1 METIKNYLESM
12 FRGLPQTDKIMR
24 AKSELLQMMEDKYT
38 ELIRS
43 GKSENEAVGEVIQ
56 NFGNL
61 DDLAEDLGI
70 SDILN
75 KSKHS
80 EIQRRKLTFDE
91 VTEYVA
97 AKKRVLFMKAA
108 GIFLYINCVV
118 FPILADAFGFNDV
131 AGAVLMFIA
140 IGVGV
145 LLMVLSH
152 SLMEPWAF
160 ITNEPCNID
169 SVAMDYLKNKNRE
182 FTPSYSVLH
191 SVGILLC
198 ILCFLPAVIFSEI
211 GGKAM
216 DELGGAF
223 LFVFVGAGV
232 FMIVYAKSLRK
243 TYSHLLGINDKLE
256 FEEPKYDYSTVKNK
270 NLGAFMGAYWIIIT
284 CIYLSISFLTFAW
297 HITWIIWPMAA
308 AANII
313 IKAILFTKKEDK
325 NE

>member
-12 FRGLPQTDKIMR
+12 FRGIPLTDKIMR

-43 GKSENEAVGEVIQ
+43 GKTENEAVGEVIQ

-61 DDLAEDLGI
+61 EELANDLGI
-70 SDILN
+70 TDILSKSKYSDIN
-75 KSKHS
+75 
-80 EIQRRKLTFDE
+80 RRKLSFDE
-91 VTEYVA
+91 VTEYIA
-97 AKKRVLFMKAA
+97 AKKKTLFMKAS
-108 GIFLYINCVV
+108 GIFLFINCVI
-118 FPILADAFGFNDV
+118 FPIIADAFNFNET
-131 AGAVLMFIA
+131 AGVVLMFVSVA
-140 IGVGV
+140 VGV
-145 LLMVLSH
+145 VLVGLAH
-152 SLMEPWAF
+152 SLMEQWRF
-160 ITNEPCNID
+160 ITKEPCSID

-198 ILCFLPAVIFSEI
+198 VLCFIPAAIFSEI
-211 GGKAM
+211 GGNVM

-243 TYSHLLGINDKLE
+243 TYSQLIGINDQIDFTE
-256 FEEPKYDYSTVKNK
+256 VKYDYSTSKNPGFG
-270 NLGAFMGAYWIIIT
+270 NFMKIYWLLVT
-284 CIYLSISFLTFAW
+284 CFYLSTSFLTFAW
-297 HITWIIWPMAA
+297 HMTWIIWPIAA
-308 AANII
+308 VVNII
-313 IKAILFTKKEDK
+313 LKAIIFTNNTK